1 MIKQKR
7 ATENQIKDVLRN
19 AVTTAW
25 EAGYKAGEN
34 GKKED
39 CKPDVIENIIS
50 DAWDKIRGA
59 VNDLLDA
66 VRDWVNDRW
75 RDAEKTLR
83 DLWDDII
90 PWN

>member
-7 ATENQIKDVLRN
+7 ASENEIKEVLRK

-25 EAGYKAGEN
+25 EAGYRAGEN

-39 CKPDVIENIIS
+39 CKPAVIESIVS
-50 DAWDKIRGA
+50 DAWDKIRG
-59 VNDLLDA
+59 VINGLLDA
-66 VRDWVNDRW
+66 VGDFVNDQW
-75 RDAEKTLR
+75 DEAEKKLKE
-83 DLWDDII
+83 LWDDII